1 MILSLHFL
9 PKGKFVKKII
19 LIKKKTH
26 LIVDFIPG
34 TTIQED
40 VDKCEIIKFDCATTK
55 IGL

>member
-1 MILSLHFL
+1 MIFSLHFL
-9 PKGKFVKKII
+9 PEGKFVKKII
-19 LIKKKTH
+19 LIKKKPH
-26 LIVDFIPG
+26 LIVDVIPG

>member
-1 MILSLHFL
+1 MIFSLHFL
-9 PKGKFVKKII
+9 PEGKFVKKII

-40 VDKCEIIKFDCATTK
+40 VDKCETIKFDCATTK